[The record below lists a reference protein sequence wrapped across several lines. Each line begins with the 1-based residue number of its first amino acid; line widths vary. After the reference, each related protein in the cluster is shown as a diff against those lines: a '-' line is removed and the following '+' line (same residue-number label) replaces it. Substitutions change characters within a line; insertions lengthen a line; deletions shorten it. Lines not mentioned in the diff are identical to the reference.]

1 MCDIL
6 NFVVNEKEYTRNEH
20 NWPHKNEKDGICAA
34 DFCFRARTGLFNDE
48 FNNECI
54 LE

>member
-1 MCDIL
+1 MKKNIHEM
-6 NFVVNEKEYTRNEH
+6 NTTRRT
-20 NWPHKNEKDGICAA
+20 KNEKDGICAA